1 MKNSEIILCSGIKL
15 DRNYENTLSYNE
27 EQMVNLCRNNS
38 IYTGNTYTILQ
49 PQDRIRISATYESC
63 IYANY
68 VAFINPRYGNK
79 WIFAWVTDVRLIS
92 PRTTEITVQVDV
104 FSTWYSRF
112 NLNEAFIER
121 EHVSDDTIGL
131 HTIPENLET
140 GDYICDNIIK
150 NNTLGLR
157 GGYYIVASTFIPY
170 LDPNDELIVASLG
183 DGGNTYNGIYNGL
196 VYSAFSNSTGGLD
209 RLKKVIAGF
218 AKAGRNADLYAIF
231 MAPSVIQSEIEFE
244 NINWGI
250 VKSSFRNF
258 EYAWEGF
265 DTPMIYKATSLNGYV
280 PKNNKLLTYPYC
292 YLNFNNGNGASAIY
306 KYELFKNSEN
316 FCDFSIAYAICPGM
330 SIVLRPHYYE
340 SSQTFNHKADLI
352 GGKYPTCG
360 WLSDSYTNWLTQNA
374 LNIKMGIAGNSL
386 QAGLGIFEMGAFP
399 SQGVQ
404 NIVSGISGIA
414 GSMKDVYLTR
424 EFTSPQA
431 EGNTNCGD
439 VNYAMQNTTFTCY
452 QMSIKQEF
460 AKSIDQYFSR
470 FGYKVNEVKIPNLNS
485 RAVFNFIKVGGMD
498 ELVSGV
504 IPSTDLEE
512 INNIF
517 RKGTTIFHNYNNIG
531 NYTITNNIVN

>member
-49 PQDRIRISATYESC
+49 PQNKIRISATYESC

-79 WIFAWVTDVRLIS
+79 WIFAWVTDVRLINPS
-92 PRTTEITVQVDV
+92 TTEITIQVDV

-121 EHVSDDTIGL
+121 EHVSDDTVGL
-131 HTIPENLET
+131 HTIPESLET
-140 GDYICDNIIK
+140 GDYICDDIIK
-150 NNTLGLR
+150 NNALSLQ

-170 LDPNDELIVASLG
+170 LDQNDELIVASLG

-244 NINWGI
+244 NVNWGI
-250 VKSSFRNF
+250 VKSSFTNF

-265 DTPMIYKATSLNGYV
+265 NTPMIYKPTSLNGYV
-280 PKNNKLLTYPYC
+280 PKNNKVLTFPYC
-292 YLNFNNGNGASAIY
+292 YLNMNNGNGASAIY
-306 KYELFKNSEN
+306 KYELFKNPEN

-340 SSQTFNHKADLI
+340 SSETYNHKADLI

-374 LNIKMGIAGNSL
+374 LNIKMGIIGNSI
-386 QAGLGIFEMGAFP
+386 QTSLGIFEMGAFP
-399 SQGVQ
+399 GQGAQ
-404 NIVSGISGIA
+404 NIVGGLSGIA

-452 QMSIKQEF
+452 QMSIKEEF
-460 AKSIDQYFSR
+460 ARSIDQYFSR
-470 FGYKVNEVKIPNLNS
+470 FGYKVNEVKVPNLNS

-498 ELVSGV
+498 ELVTGT

-517 RKGTTIFHNYNNIG
+517 RKGTTIFHNYSNIG
-531 NYTITNNIVN
+531 NYTITNSIVQ